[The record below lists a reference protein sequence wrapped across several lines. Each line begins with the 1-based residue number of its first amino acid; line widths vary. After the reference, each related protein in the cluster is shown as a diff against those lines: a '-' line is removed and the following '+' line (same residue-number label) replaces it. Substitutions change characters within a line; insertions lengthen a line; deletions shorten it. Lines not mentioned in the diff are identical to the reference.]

1 MARGEFDGKDV
12 LDRYIALIKRTGGQ
26 GPQDIARLPA
36 PKDVIKDVL
45 LDVLRKASPD
55 MDATPVKQAFMLLA
69 TFQDLPN
76 LTSGSVDNWPD
87 GMTETADPGMDST
100 SPHKAAHEKVSS
112 LTNQNDPNAEPSM
125 ITAASAISAPTM
137 ATMKTLK

>member
-1 MARGEFDGKDV
+1 MARGEFDAKDV

-76 LTSGSVDNWPD
+76 LASGSVDNWPD
-87 GMTETADPGMDST
+87 GMTETFDPGMDST
-100 SPHKAAHEKVSS
+100 SPHKAAHEKVSRKS
-112 LTNQNDPNAEPSM
+112 YLDSVEERIELEGAALAEELARAGS
-125 ITAASAISAPTM
+125 
-137 ATMKTLK
+137 

>member
-1 MARGEFDGKDV
+1 MARGEFDAKDV

-45 LDVLRKASPD
+45 LDVLRKALPD

-69 TFQDLPN
+69 TFQDLPH
-76 LTSGSVDNWPD
+76 LASGSVDDWLD
-87 GMTETADPGMDST
+87 SMTETLDPRSA
-100 SPHKAAHEKVSS
+100 SPHKAVHDTVSRKS
-112 LTNQNDPNAEPSM
+112 YLDSVEEQM
-125 ITAASAISAPTM
+125 
-137 ATMKTLK
+137 

>member
-1 MARGEFDGKDV
+1 MARVEFDAKDV

-55 MDATPVKQAFMLLA
+55 MDATPVKQVFMLLA
-69 TFQDLPN
+69 TFQDLAN
-76 LTSGSVDNWPD
+76 LASGSNDDWPD
-87 GMTETADPGMDST
+87 RMTERSDASMESSALP
-100 SPHKAAHEKVSS
+100 KAAQDTVSLKGRLDS
-112 LTNQNDPNAEPSM
+112 VEERMELERATLAEEL
-125 ITAASAISAPTM
+125 AKAGF
-137 ATMKTLK
+137 

>member
-1 MARGEFDGKDV
+1 MARVEFDAKDV

-45 LDVLRKASPD
+45 LHVLRKASPD
-55 MDATPVKQAFMLLA
+55 MDATTVKEAFMQLA

-76 LTSGSVDNWPD
+76 LAGSSIDDWPD
-87 GMTETADPGMDST
+87 RMTNT
-100 SPHKAAHEKVSS
+100 SNPPMESNSLPKAAQDTVSLKS
-112 LTNQNDPNAEPSM
+112 RLDSVEERMELERATLAEEL
-125 ITAASAISAPTM
+125 ARAGF
-137 ATMKTLK
+137 

>member
-1 MARGEFDGKDV
+1 MPHAEFDAKDM

-55 MDATPVKQAFMLLA
+55 MDTTPVKRAFVLLA
-69 TFQDLPN
+69 TFQDPPDFGI
-76 LTSGSVDNWPD
+76 GSVDDWLD
-87 GMTETADPGMDST
+87 RFTESSDSEMQSA
-100 SPHKAAHEKVSS
+100 SPHRAAHETPSRKSYLASVEERME
-112 LTNQNDPNAEPSM
+112 LEGAALAEEL
-125 ITAASAISAPTM
+125 ARAGF
-137 ATMKTLK
+137 

>member
-1 MARGEFDGKDV
+1 MARVEFDAKDV

-45 LDVLRKASPD
+45 LHVLGKASPD
-55 MDATPVKQAFMLLA
+55 MDATTVKEAFMQLA

-76 LTSGSVDNWPD
+76 LAGSSIDDWPD
-87 GMTETADPGMDST
+87 RMTNT
-100 SPHKAAHEKVSS
+100 SNPPTESNSLPKAAQDTVSLKS
-112 LTNQNDPNAEPSM
+112 RLDSVEERMELERATLAEEL
-125 ITAASAISAPTM
+125 ARAGF
-137 ATMKTLK
+137 

>member
-1 MARGEFDGKDV
+1 MAQFDAKDV

-26 GPQDIARLPA
+26 GPQDVARLPA

-45 LDVLRKASPD
+45 LGILRKASPD

-76 LTSGSVDNWPD
+76 LASGSVDDWLDP
-87 GMTETADPGMDST
+87 MTETFNPRMDSA
-100 SPHKAAHEKVSS
+100 SPHESTRDTVSRKSYLDSVQEQMELEGAA
-112 LTNQNDPNAEPSM
+112 LAEEL
-125 ITAASAISAPTM
+125 ARAGF
-137 ATMKTLK
+137 

>member
-1 MARGEFDGKDV
+1 MARVEFDAKDV

-45 LDVLRKASPD
+45 LHVLRKASPD
-55 MDATPVKQAFMLLA
+55 MDATTVKQAFMLLA

-76 LTSGSVDNWPD
+76 LASGSIDDWLD
-87 GMTETADPGMDST
+87 HMTDTSDPPMQS
-100 SPHKAAHEKVSS
+100 SSLPKAAQHTVSLKGRLDS
-112 LTNQNDPNAEPSM
+112 VEERMELERATLAEEL
-125 ITAASAISAPTM
+125 ARAGF
-137 ATMKTLK
+137 

>member
-1 MARGEFDGKDV
+1 MARGEFDAKDV
-12 LDRYIALIKRTGGQ
+12 LDRYIALIKRTGGK

-45 LDVLRKASPD
+45 FDVLRKASPD
-55 MDATPVKQAFMLLA
+55 MDTTPVKQAFMLLA

-87 GMTETADPGMDST
+87 GMTETADPGMDSA
-100 SPHKAAHEKVSS
+100 SSHKAAHEKVSRKS
-112 LTNQNDPNAEPSM
+112 YLDSVEERIELEGAALAEEL
-125 ITAASAISAPTM
+125 ARAGF
-137 ATMKTLK
+137 

>member
-1 MARGEFDGKDV
+1 MARGEFDAKDV

-45 LDVLRKASPD
+45 FDVLRKASPD
-55 MDATPVKQAFMLLA
+55 MDTTPVKQAFLLLA

-87 GMTETADPGMDST
+87 GMTETADSGMDST
-100 SPHKAAHEKVSS
+100 SPHKAAHEKVSRKS
-112 LTNQNDPNAEPSM
+112 YLDSVEERIELEGAALAEEL
-125 ITAASAISAPTM
+125 ARAGF
-137 ATMKTLK
+137 